1 MVFNRFSLLLSA
13 RITLIVLLALSN
25 AWLLAASGYHATQI
39 LLLLLLIFGVWETV
53 KFVGKTNAELKRF
66 LDAVRYSEFTQ
77 RFDYQRFGS
86 GFEQLGEAFTVLMQ
100 RFLQEREHQEQQLRH
115 FKAMV
120 EHTPIPLLSLHSDGR
135 LSQWNNSARRLFG
148 SAQVCKLDDLTP
160 FGLELAEQWR
170 KLQPGQRQL
179 CSFDADG
186 MPQQLLVFATE
197 IILAGQREKLLSV
210 LDIGSELDAAQLQ
223 AWQDLVRV
231 LTHEIMNSITPVA
244 SLAATAAELSEDLS
258 NKVSA
263 PSIKQELGDIRD
275 SIATVAR
282 RSDSLMQFVSSYR
295 RLTRL
300 PSPNRQPLEIAALFA
315 QLTQMACQAWP
326 EKGLTLHVHVEPE
339 DLKVNADPH
348 MLEQVLLNL
357 LKNAE
362 QALQEQN
369 NGQVWLNAA
378 ANRRG
383 HVVLDVTDNG
393 PGISEAQLDKIFVP
407 FFTTKRDGSGVGL
420 ALTRQVMIAHG
431 GQVKATNI
439 PGGGACFTL
448 TF

>member
-1 MVFNRFSLLLSA
+1 MAFKRFSLLLSL
-13 RITLIVLLALSN
+13 RITLIVLLALSS
-25 AWLLAASGYHATQI
+25 AWLLITPGYHATQI
-39 LLLLLLIFGVWETV
+39 LLLLMLAIGVWETT

-66 LDAVRYSEFTQ
+66 LDAVRYGEFTQ
-77 RFDYQRFGS
+77 RFDYHQFGS
-86 GFEQLGEAFTVLMQ
+86 GFEQLGEAFTELMQ
-100 RFLQEREHQEQQLRH
+100 RFLQEREQQEQQLRH

-120 EHTPIPLLSLHSDGR
+120 EHVPIPLISLHSDGR

-148 SAQVCKLDDLTP
+148 PTQVSKVDDLHQ
-160 FGLELAEQWR
+160 FGPELAEHWQ

-197 IILAGQREKLLSV
+197 ITLAGQREKLLSV
-210 LDIGSELDAAQLQ
+210 LDIGSELDSAQLQ

-244 SLAATAAELSEDLS
+244 SLAATAAELSDDLS
-258 NKVSA
+258 SKTIDL
-263 PSIKQELGDIRD
+263 PIKQELDDIHD

-282 RSDSLMQFVSSYR
+282 RSHSLMQFVSSYR

-300 PSPNRQPLEIAALFA
+300 PAPHRQSVDLATLFS
-315 QLTQMACQAWP
+315 QLQHMACQDWAD
-326 EKGLTLHVHVEPE
+326 KGLVLHQQIQPE
-339 DLKVNADPH
+339 GLSVNADQH

-362 QALQEQN
+362 QALLEQRQ
-369 NGQVWLNAA
+369 GQVWLKATT
-378 ANRRG
+378 NRRG
-383 HVVLDVTDNG
+383 HVVIEVADDG
-393 PGISEAQLDKIFVP
+393 PGISAEQLDKIFVP

-431 GQVKATNI
+431 GQVKAVNRSE
-439 PGGGACFTL
+439 GGACFSL